1 MKVKQ
6 VIIIRKDLKMNKGRM
21 VAQGAHA
28 SIAVILDEMD
38 SWFDCVSGQES
49 KHLKLNNELEPWINK
64 SFVKVCLGVDSE
76 IELLDILNKAKD
88 ARLRTSLICDDIGI
102 GERVNTCIAI
112 GPNFS
117 DKIDKIV
124 GHLKLL

>member
-28 SIAVILDEMD
+28 SIAVILNEMKNSMLYD
-38 SWFDCVSGQES
+38 IKE
-49 KHLKLNNELEPWINK
+49 LKLDEELDPWINK
-64 SFVKVCLGVDSE
+64 SFVKVCLAVDSE
-76 IELLDILNKAKD
+76 VELLDILNKAKD
-88 ARLRTSLICDDIGI
+88 AGLRTSLIYDDIGI

-117 DKIDKIV
+117 DRIDKIV